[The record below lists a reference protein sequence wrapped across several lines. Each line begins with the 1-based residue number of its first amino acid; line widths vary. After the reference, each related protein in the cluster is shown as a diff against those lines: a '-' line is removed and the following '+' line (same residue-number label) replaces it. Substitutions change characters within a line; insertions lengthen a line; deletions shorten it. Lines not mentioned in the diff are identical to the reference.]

1 MWLFSYLANG
11 MNIKDVALLRYENI
25 TGNELH
31 FVRAKTKRK
40 TIGNQR
46 LVHVFLHP
54 HMLEI
59 IQRWGNK
66 ERQPDQFI
74 FQIMESKNPSPLE
87 EYRRVN
93 QSVKTINK
101 YMKAIGEALGLSKY
115 PTCNFARHTYSTV
128 LKRAN
133 VPIEVISEALGHFSV
148 TTTEIYLD
156 SFESDKRAETSRFLL
171 PVKDGK

>member
-1 MWLFSYLANG
+1 
-11 MNIKDVALLRYENI
+11 
-25 TGNELH
+25 
-31 FVRAKTKRK
+31 
-40 TIGNQR
+40 
-46 LVHVFLHP
+46 
-54 HMLEI
+54 
-59 IQRWGNK
+59 
-66 ERQPDQFI
+66 
-74 FQIMESKNPSPLE
+74 MESKNPSPLE

-93 QSVKTINK
+93 QAVKTINK
-101 YMKAIGEALGLSKY
+101 YMKAIGEALGLSKH

-171 PVKDGK
+171 PVKDGQ